1 MNLQAD
7 EFPTLT
13 TNSPTTSLAYQ
24 SSKHPAL
31 NVNEP
36 QTEEEIE
43 YGTRK
48 VTSLSLV
55 PSFKT
60 S

>member
-1 MNLQAD
+1 MFSFTSEYYTHHLQAD

-36 QTEEEIE
+36 
-43 YGTRK
+43 
-48 VTSLSLV
+48 
-55 PSFKT
+55 KT
-60 S
+60 SEEREHLVT